1 MTTMAMKTKKKKRV
15 RKTQLWS
22 RQNEMKVMM
31 EMNINILKRA
41 TRKQPKLE
49 IILRSQ
55 CIMIMSANMKKVRN
69 VTMIRR

>member
-22 RQNEMKVMM
+22 RQNEMKAMM
-31 EMNINILKRA
+31 VMNINRKKRA
-41 TRKQPKLE
+41 IRKQPKLD

-55 CIMIMSANMKKVRN
+55 
-69 VTMIRR
+69 